1 VTHEKNDEML
11 KLRVSHPVTR
21 AHRSYCFVYLEREER
36 GALCNLYSGQG
47 SQLTIFFEKKDI
59 KKQGK
64 LIVRL
69 IKFFGENEFVGCVN
83 SRELFNM
90 DKIMPNISCLDPKIS
105 PKKVN
110 IQK

>member
-1 VTHEKNDEML
+1 MTHEKNDEML

-47 SQLTIFFEKKDI
+47 SQSFLKKKDI

-69 IKFFGENEFVGCVN
+69 IKFLGKM
-83 SRELFNM
+83 SL
-90 DKIMPNISCLDPKIS
+90 
-105 PKKVN
+105 
-110 IQK
+110 